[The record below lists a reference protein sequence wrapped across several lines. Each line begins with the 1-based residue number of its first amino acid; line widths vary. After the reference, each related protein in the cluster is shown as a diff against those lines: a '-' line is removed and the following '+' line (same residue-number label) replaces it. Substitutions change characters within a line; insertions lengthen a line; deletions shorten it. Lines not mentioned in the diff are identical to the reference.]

1 MVIKLSS
8 LLQSRCS
15 IAEHRFRIK
24 TQLGLHFGVSS
35 LNGASLGQ
43 ISDPHKPAEAALP
56 GFLYENLAIP
66 DSTIGATQQTV
77 FKSRS
82 IFSCKRSRESVA
94 VCLTIRV

>member
-1 MVIKLSS
+1 MVINLSS

-15 IAEHRFRIK
+15 IAEHPFRIK

-35 LNGASLGQ
+35 LNEASLGQ
-43 ISDPHKPAEAALP
+43 VSDPQKPAEAVLP
-56 GFLYENLAIP
+56 SFLYENLAIP
-66 DSTIGATQQTV
+66 DSAIGATQRTV

-82 IFSCKRSRESVA
+82 IFGCNIVVSVA